1 MAGAEPEIL
10 ARYGV
15 SGQPRLTPA
24 RPDVAADW
32 LEGRV
37 TAERFVAGVAACAVA
52 PSLPLRPRPDTTA
65 EMLTELLYG
74 EVFTVYD
81 ETEGWAWGQA
91 EADGYVGY
99 VPAAGLDRPG
109 PKATHRVTA
118 LMSHLY
124 TTPDFRAPPVSGLPM
139 GAQLAVTGDAE
150 SAYLPVSGGYV
161 PVQHVAPL
169 SGRSADFAGTAERF
183 LGAPYLWGGR
193 TAAGIDCS
201 GLVQVALDLA
211 GLPVL
216 RDSADQ
222 AATIG
227 EDLGRDPENV
237 GLARG
242 DLVFFPGHVGIML
255 DEARLLHANATVHMA
270 VGIEPLADVRNRIRR
285 DEGGDITAIRR
296 VDLGGK
302 A

>member
-1 MAGAEPEIL
+1 MAGAEPAIL

-15 SGQPRLTPA
+15 SGRPRLTPA
-24 RPDVAADW
+24 RPDVAAEW

-37 TAERFVAGVAACAVA
+37 TAERFAPGVATQVLRA
-52 PSLPLRPRPDTTA
+52 SLPLRPRPDATA
-65 EMLTELLYG
+65 EMLTELLHG
-74 EVFTVYD
+74 EAFAVYD
-81 ETEGWAWGQA
+81 ETDGWAWGQA

-99 VPAAGLDRPG
+99 VQAAALDRPG
-109 PKATHRVTA
+109 PNATHRVTA
-118 LMSHLY
+118 PASHLY
-124 TTPDFRAPPVSGLPM
+124 PAPDFRAPPVSNLPM
-139 GAQLAVTGDAE
+139 GAKLAVTGDAE
-150 SAYLPVSGGYV
+150 DSYLPVVGGYV

-169 SGRSADFAGTAERF
+169 GRRFADFAGTAKRF

-211 GLPVL
+211 GVPVL

-227 EDLGRDPENV
+227 DDLGRDPEAADV
-237 GLARG
+237 RRG

-270 VGIEPLADVRNRIRR
+270 VGIEPLVDVRQRIRR
-285 DEGGDITAIRR
+285 DEGGEITAIRR
-296 VDLGGK
+296 VDL
-302 A
+302 ADEA

>member
-1 MAGAEPEIL
+1 MAGAEPAIL

-24 RPDVAADW
+24 RPDVAAEW
-32 LEGRV
+32 LQGRV
-37 TAERFVAGVAACAVA
+37 TAERFAPGVATRAVA
-52 PSLPLRPRPDTTA
+52 SSLPLRPRPDATA

-74 EVFTVYD
+74 EAFAVYD
-81 ETEGWAWGQA
+81 ETDGWAWGQA

-99 VPAAGLDRPG
+99 VQAAALDRPG

-118 LMSHLY
+118 PASHLY
-124 TTPDFRAPPVSGLPM
+124 PAPDFRAPPVSNLPM
-139 GAQLAVTGDAE
+139 GARLTVTGDAE
-150 SAYLPVSGGYV
+150 GAYLPAAGGYV
-161 PVQHVAPL
+161 PAQHVAPL
-169 SGRSADFAGTAERF
+169 SERITDFAATAERL

-211 GLPVL
+211 GVPVL

-227 EDLGRDPENV
+227 TNLGRGPEV
-237 GLARG
+237 ADVRRG

-270 VGIEPLADVRNRIRR
+270 AGIEPLVDVRRRIRR
-285 DEGGDITAIRR
+285 DEGGEITAIRR
-296 VDLGGK
+296 VDLSDED
-302 A
+302 